1 MIDNSFVNSLKRLR
15 RLWRP
20 PRLHGELIEDRN
32 VSFLE
37 LFYDLV
43 YVALIAAAAHN
54 LGGHMNWAGV
64 GEFVVLFSLIW
75 IAWLNGAAHH
85 DLHGR
90 EDVRTRAFT
99 FVQMLLVALMAV
111 YAADGAGGRDQ
122 FSIVYGLYFGV
133 LGWLW
138 FTVYLRTDARRRR
151 ISLGYLV
158 LIFLTI
164 AAVVGSVFASTS
176 AYLWLWGAS
185 AFVWVGASFFMTRT
199 AASWSEDQVIV
210 SDSFVERFGLFTII
224 VLGEVVVGVVD
235 GISESAR
242 SVETI
247 MTGML
252 ALGIGFGLWW
262 TYFDLTGRR
271 PPREDATGLP
281 IWIVLHLPLTMAIA
295 AAGAAMIS
303 VIEHAGDLHSP
314 AVASWVLSGSVA
326 VAFVA
331 IAAIVRTLRDWARY
345 RLIYLP
351 TSIFMVVLALAII
364 PIGLLRL
371 GPIALVSSLLGLL
384 TVAWLI
390 AVYRWLRTESAD
402 EP

>member
-1 MIDNSFVNSLKRLR
+1 MTNSLKNSFR

-20 PRLHGELIEDRN
+20 PRLHGELSEDRS

-43 YVALIAAAAHN
+43 YVVLIAAAAHN

-64 GEFVVLFSLIW
+64 VEFVIVFSLIW
-75 IAWLNGAAHH
+75 IAWINGAVHH

-90 EDVRTRAFT
+90 EDVRTRFYT

-111 YAADGAGGRDQ
+111 YAADGAGGRAQ
-122 FSIVYGLYFGV
+122 FAIVYGLYFVV

-138 FTVYLRTDARRRR
+138 FTVYLRSEARRRR
-151 ISLGYLV
+151 TFLGSLV

-164 AAVVGSVFASTS
+164 AIVVGSAFASEL
-176 AYLWLWGAS
+176 AYLWFWGAS
-185 AFVWVGASFFMTRT
+185 AFVWVCASFFMTRT
-199 AASWSEDQVIV
+199 ATSWSEEQGIA

-252 ALGIGFGLWW
+252 ALGVGFGLWW
-262 TYFDLTGRR
+262 TYFDLAGRR
-271 PPREDATGLP
+271 RPREDVTGLP
-281 IWIVLHLPLTMAIA
+281 VWIVLHLPLTLAIA

-303 VIEHAGDLHSP
+303 VIEHADDLYSP
-314 AVASWVLSGSVA
+314 AVATWVLSGSVA
-326 VAFVA
+326 VTFVVLA
-331 IAAIVRTLRDWARY
+331 VIVRTLRDWSRY
-345 RLIYLP
+345 RAVYLP
-351 TSIFMVVLALAII
+351 TSIFMVALALAVI

-371 GPIALVSSLLGLL
+371 GSIALVSSLLGLL
-384 TVAWLI
+384 TVAWLM
-390 AVYRWLRTESAD
+390 AVYRWLRTESTD
-402 EP
+402 ET